1 MNVMASPASSPGGS
15 HGVRRVLSKEVLL
28 SFALAENALLEEF
41 VATLEE
47 ILTIGR
53 RLHGVEEWLEEEDL
67 QFSSNDVDTSKGR
80 PTLPSLTLRLRPDL
94 DLTTASRNHSISPN
108 PQQELEDY
116 FSWRG

>member
-1 MNVMASPASSPGGS
+1 M
-15 HGVRRVLSKEVLL
+15 SKEVLL

-47 ILTIGR
+47 ILKVGR
-53 RLHGVEEWLEEEDL
+53 RLHGVEAWLEEEDL
-67 QFSSNDVDTSKGR
+67 QFSLKEEEAWKGR
-80 PTLPSLTLRLRPDL
+80 PALPSPTLRLHPDL
-94 DLTTASRNHSISPN
+94 DLTTASSRHPSIPPT